1 MPHRRD
7 ECRGP
12 SLFAGLDIRGKSDSR
27 LRAIFEFLGEFR
39 VGSEFG
45 RAAENFFV
53 SRRASVEKS
62 ENFCPNVE
70 PCFLLYTSGSTGKPK
85 GLVHTSAGY
94 LLYAQMT
101 VKHVFDLEPSDVFAC
116 VADIGWI
123 TGHTYVV
130 YGPLANGATTL
141 CFDSHPLYPNAG
153 RYWETVAKY
162 HVTQF
167 YG

>member
-1 MPHRRD
+1 LDSFADLSKQIHAASS
-7 ECRGP
+7 ECP
-12 SLFAGLDIRGKSDSR
+12 IV
-27 LRAIFEFLGEFR
+27 EMN
-39 VGSEFG
+39 
-45 RAAENFFV
+45 AED
-53 SRRASVEKS
+53 
-62 ENFCPNVE
+62 PL
-70 PCFLLYTSGSTGKPK
+70 FLLYTSGSTGKPK
-85 GLVHTSAGY
+85 GLVHTTAGY

-101 VKHVFDLEPSDVFAC
+101 VKHVFDLESSDVFAC

-141 CFDSHPLYPNAG
+141 CFDSHPLFPNAG
-153 RYWETVAKY
+153 RYWETVSKY